1 MTCKQFQENLGKSLL
16 RKTVPALSEDMQ
28 AHVATCGE
36 CQAYQSSLLAVH
48 VSLFEIPR
56 QLLPEGLAERLK
68 SIDRLPEEHPVRLSW
83 KPDIQRADALL
94 SLALV
99 MILAGWLFNGMGVL
113 VQFGVLTLGLTILIS
128 NILKP
133 AFIGRNVNAVAD

>member
-16 RKTVPALSEDMQ
+16 RKTVPVLSEDMQ

-83 KPDIQRADALL
+83 KPDVQRAAALL
-94 SLALV
+94 SPALV
-99 MILAGWLFNGMGVL
+99 MILAPWLFNSTGVL
-113 VQFGVLTLGLTILIS
+113 IQFVVLTLGFTILMS

-133 AFIGRNVNAVAD
+133 IFVGRNGKSAAD